1 MWHTG
6 GTNRGNQPRYSLI
19 LFFQRW
25 WVKGFNDSYRY
36 MPPDMREK
44 MSLAERQFWGLE
56 AGVPPNTHFRGMSRE
71 QIEALTPAE
80 KAVLNIAA
88 Y

>member
-1 MWHTG
+1 MYWHTG

-36 MPPDMREK
+36 MPPDMRES
-44 MSLAERQFWGLE
+44 MSLVERKLWGPRSRGPAQHALPRHE
-56 AGVPPNTHFRGMSRE
+56 PRADRGPDAG
-71 QIEALTPAE
+71 
-80 KAVLNIAA
+80 
-88 Y
+88 